1 MEKWLKRR
9 KKMTRGL
16 AVGIGFALLVVSASG
31 CSTVKVKPTD
41 ERVILIVKKYNEP
54 PKALITPEGA
64 VIGVEKLRH
73 GDTIRLIN
81 RYGGTVKILI
91 QPGLVEGDHEFSLD
105 HRGQRVITVK
115 ITDPDM
121 TVFQINFEDDDG
133 DHGGADMG
141 VEPPGGG

>member
-1 MEKWLKRR
+1 MDNWVKSQKV
-9 KKMTRGL
+9 TRTL
-16 AVGIGFALLVVSASG
+16 AVGLGFALLVVSASG

-41 ERVILIVKKYNEP
+41 ERVILIVKKYNDP
-54 PKALITPEGA
+54 PKAPITPEGA

-81 RYGGTVKILI
+81 RYGAAVKVLI

-105 HRGQRVITVK
+105 RREQRVITVR

-121 TVFQINFEDDDG
+121 EVFNIGFEDDDG
-133 DHGGADMG
+133 GHGGADMG